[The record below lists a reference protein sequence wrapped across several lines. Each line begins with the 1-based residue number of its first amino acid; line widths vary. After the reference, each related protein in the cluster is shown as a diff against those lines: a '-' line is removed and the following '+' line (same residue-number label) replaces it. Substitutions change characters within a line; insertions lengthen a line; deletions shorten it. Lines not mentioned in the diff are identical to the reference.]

1 MNELQLSLIAAGVV
15 VLLGVVAYNAWQGSK
30 ARARI
35 PRRMPVDAAGIDAS
49 AAAPETDDDRPFIE
63 PTLSPPR
70 VPVQSGERREPT
82 LGALGQ
88 ATPAGTSVQDAFAI
102 NEDAWDAPPAARRR
116 AAQEAAMSAASAA
129 AHAGDAGD
137 AGDAA
142 LAVETEAA
150 SALTSTSAPAAG
162 TDAVAHGAEQGE
174 ANDAAGTVARVDA
187 ELAADD
193 TVDACAAASVSAAA
207 GAPSDAVA
215 AAPDGAGAAATAA
228 SAATAATAATIPTA
242 VRAAAPSGPAPI
254 IDERIDCIV
263 DLPLANVIAAERLMP
278 LTVRMRRAGSKP
290 VNIEGRAD
298 EHSPWEPIRTGGRY
312 HQLRMAVQLA
322 NRAGALNEVEFSEFS
337 NLVQTLS
344 DTVDALP
351 ELPDMMETVARAR
364 ELDGF
369 AAQCDAQLSVNVLS
383 DGAPWSANYV
393 QAVAT
398 QDGLL
403 LSRDGMRF
411 VKLDTRQNP
420 VFMLQFGDTNFL
432 RDDLTYKGGDL
443 ITMLLDVPVAD
454 EDLLPFRLM
463 CDYAR
468 SIGQRIGGRVVDDQ
482 RRPLSDAALQNVDKQ
497 LLKLYER
504 LEARGLPAGSPVT
517 RRLFSQ

>member
-35 PRRMPVDAAGIDAS
+35 PRRMPVDGAGIDAT
-49 AAAPETDDDRPFIE
+49 AGTPDADDDRPFIE

-70 VPVQSGERREPT
+70 VPAQSGERREPT
-82 LGALGQ
+82 LGP
-88 ATPAGTSVQDAFAI
+88 ATAGPSVQDAFAI
-102 NEDAWDAPPAARRR
+102 NEDAWDAPPAARKR
-116 AAQEAAMSAASAA
+116 AAQEAAAQAAASAE
-129 AHAGDAGD
+129 AGESDVVAEVAPAGQPAVSEQARDAQE
-137 AGDAA
+137 A
-142 LAVETEAA
+142 EAA
-150 SALTSTSAPAAG
+150 SM
-162 TDAVAHGAEQGE
+162 
-174 ANDAAGTVARVDA
+174 VARLDA

-193 TVDACAAASVSAAA
+193 TVDAAAAGAAAAAA
-207 GAPSDAVA
+207 GAPDAPVASDASDAQAAAVKREGADASAGAPVVPAAPVA
-215 AAPDGAGAAATAA
+215 AARP
-228 SAATAATAATIPTA
+228 
-242 VRAAAPSGPAPI
+242 AAPSGPPPI

-263 DLPLANVIAAERLMP
+263 ELPLANMVAAERLMP

-290 VNIEGRAD
+290 VNVEGRLD
-298 EHSPWEPIRTGGRY
+298 EDSPWEPIRTGGRY
-312 HQLRMAVQLA
+312 LQLRMAVQLA

-337 NLVQTLS
+337 NLVQTLA
-344 DTVDALP
+344 DAVDALP
-351 ELPDMMETVARAR
+351 ELPDMMETVARGR
-364 ELDGF
+364 ELDSF

>member
-1 MNELQLSLIAAGVV
+1 MNDLQLSLIAAGVV

-35 PRRMPVDAAGIDAS
+35 PRRMPVDGAGIDATAGMPD
-49 AAAPETDDDRPFIE
+49 AADDDDRPFIE

-70 VPVQSGERREPT
+70 VPANTGERREPT
-82 LGALGQ
+82 LG
-88 ATPAGTSVQDAFAI
+88 PAAVSNASVQDAFAI
-102 NEDAWDAPPAARRR
+102 NEDAWDAPPATRKR
-116 AAQEAAMSAASAA
+116 AVQDGAAPADEAGRPVAAT
-129 AHAGDAGD
+129 G
-137 AGDAA
+137 
-142 LAVETEAA
+142 E
-150 SALTSTSAPAAG
+150 STSAADAAHHDH
-162 TDAVAHGAEQGE
+162 DAQARDAEQ
-174 ANDAAGTVARVDA
+174 AAAASMVARFDA

-193 TVDACAAASVSAAA
+193 TVDAAAA
-207 GAPSDAVA
+207 GAA
-215 AAPDGAGAAATAA
+215 AAAASAPEPESAASAEGISPVPTDEAGAGAAQATSVATVAA
-228 SAATAATAATIPTA
+228 ARP
-242 VRAAAPSGPAPI
+242 AAPSGPPPI

-263 DLPLANVIAAERLMP
+263 ELSLASVAAAERLMP
-278 LTVRMRRAGSKP
+278 LTVRMRRAGSKA
-290 VNIEGRAD
+290 VNVEGRAD
-298 EHSPWEPIRTGGRY
+298 ESSPWELIRAGGRY
-312 HQLRMAVQLA
+312 HQLRIAVQLA

-337 NLVQTLS
+337 NLVQTLA
-344 DTVDALP
+344 DAVDALP

-364 ELDGF
+364 ELDSF

-411 VKLDTRQNP
+411 VKLDVRQNP

-482 RRPLSDAALQNVDKQ
+482 RRPLSDAALQNVDTQ

-504 LEARGLPAGSPVT
+504 LEARNLPAGSPVT

>member
-35 PRRMPVDAAGIDAS
+35 PRRMPVDGAGIDAT
-49 AAAPETDDDRPFIE
+49 AGTPDADDDRPFIE

-70 VPVQSGERREPT
+70 VPAQSGERREPT
-82 LGALGQ
+82 LNPT
-88 ATPAGTSVQDAFAI
+88 ATGTSVQDAFAI
-102 NEDAWDAPPAARRR
+102 NEDAWDAPPAARKR
-116 AAQEAAMSAASAA
+116 AAQDAAPEPVVHAHDDSEQARDAQEAAAASM
-129 AHAGDAGD
+129 
-137 AGDAA
+137 
-142 LAVETEAA
+142 
-150 SALTSTSAPAAG
+150 
-162 TDAVAHGAEQGE
+162 
-174 ANDAAGTVARVDA
+174 VARVDA
-187 ELAADD
+187 ELASDD
-193 TVDACAAASVSAAA
+193 TVDAATAGAAAAAA
-207 GAPSDAVA
+207 GAPDAEPVAAKTEGTVAAHTPPVAPATHAAPIAEAVAPAASPVA
-215 AAPDGAGAAATAA
+215 AAAPVVA
-228 SAATAATAATIPTA
+228 
-242 VRAAAPSGPAPI
+242 RAAVPSGPPPV
-254 IDERIDCIV
+254 IDERIDCV
-263 DLPLANVIAAERLMP
+263 VELPLANVVAAERLMP

-290 VNIEGRAD
+290 VNVEGRAD
-298 EHSPWEPIRTGGRY
+298 EQSPWEPIRTGGRY

-337 NLVQTLS
+337 NLVQTLA
-344 DTVDALP
+344 DAVDALP
-351 ELPDMMETVARAR
+351 ELPEMMETVARGR
-364 ELDGF
+364 ELDSF

>member
-35 PRRMPVDAAGIDAS
+35 PRRMPADGAGIDAT
-49 AAAPETDDDRPFIE
+49 AGAPDADDDRPFIE

-70 VPVQSGERREPT
+70 VPAQSGERREPT
-82 LGALGQ
+82 LGP
-88 ATPAGTSVQDAFAI
+88 ATVAGTSVQDAFAI
-102 NEDAWDAPPAARRR
+102 NEDAWDAPPAARKR
-116 AAQEAAMSAASAA
+116 AAQEAAEKAAASEAGGVVAAHEASVPSGNTPTAAPHVGGASAGEAARDAEQAA
-129 AHAGDAGD
+129 AAG
-137 AGDAA
+137 
-142 LAVETEAA
+142 
-150 SALTSTSAPAAG
+150 
-162 TDAVAHGAEQGE
+162 AVA
-174 ANDAAGTVARVDA
+174 RMDA

-193 TVDACAAASVSAAA
+193 TVDAAPAGAAASVA
-207 GAPSDAVA
+207 GAPDAEPVAKTDGADA
-215 AAPDGAGAAATAA
+215 AADTVATSDTAEVPASTASTVAPAAPAAATRQ
-228 SAATAATAATIPTA
+228 AT
-242 VRAAAPSGPAPI
+242 PSGPPAV

-263 DLPLANVIAAERLMP
+263 ALPLANVIAAERLMP
-278 LTVRMRRAGSKP
+278 LTMRMRRAGSKP

-298 EHSPWEPIRTGGRY
+298 EHSPWELIRTGGRY

-337 NLVQTLS
+337 NLVQTLA
-344 DTVDALP
+344 DAVDALP

-364 ELDGF
+364 ELDSF

>member
-35 PRRMPVDAAGIDAS
+35 PRRMPVDGAGIDAT
-49 AAAPETDDDRPFIE
+49 AGTPDADDDRPFIE

-70 VPVQSGERREPT
+70 VPANSGERREPT
-82 LGALGQ
+82 LGSA
-88 ATPAGTSVQDAFAI
+88 AAAGTSVQDAFAI
-102 NEDAWDAPPAARRR
+102 NEDAWDAPPAARKR
-116 AAQEAAMSAASAA
+116 AAQEAAALAAE
-129 AHAGDAGD
+129 AGDAVAATAETAP
-137 AGDAA
+137 AGD
-142 LAVETEAA
+142 
-150 SALTSTSAPAAG
+150 PAQHTPRDEQAR
-162 TDAVAHGAEQGE
+162 DAEQ
-174 ANDAAGTVARVDA
+174 AAAVSTVARLDA
-187 ELAADD
+187 ELASDD
-193 TVDACAAASVSAAA
+193 TVDAAAAGAVAAAA
-207 GAPSDAVA
+207 GAPDAPDTSNVPDTADTDTEAAASTSGATALAARTVAPVAQTAPVA
-215 AAPDGAGAAATAA
+215 AARP
-228 SAATAATAATIPTA
+228 
-242 VRAAAPSGPAPI
+242 AAPSGPPPV

-263 DLPLANVIAAERLMP
+263 ELPLANVVAAERLMP
-278 LTVRMRRAGSKP
+278 LTVRMRRAGSKA
-290 VNIEGRAD
+290 VNVEGRAD
-298 EHSPWEPIRTGGRY
+298 EHSPWELIRTGGRY

-337 NLVQTLS
+337 NLVQTLA
-344 DTVDALP
+344 DAVDALP
-351 ELPDMMETVARAR
+351 ELPDMMETVARGR
-364 ELDGF
+364 ELDSF

>member
-35 PRRMPVDAAGIDAS
+35 PRRMPVDGAGIDAT
-49 AAAPETDDDRPFIE
+49 AGTPDADDDRPFIE

-70 VPVQSGERREPT
+70 VPAQSGERREPT
-82 LGALGQ
+82 LG
-88 ATPAGTSVQDAFAI
+88 PASSGTSGTSVQDAFAI
-102 NEDAWDAPPAARRR
+102 NEDAWDAPPAARKR
-116 AAQEAAMSAASAA
+116 AAQEAAARAAAEGADADAAEVATAPRDETGEEHAHQARDLQDTATASA
-129 AHAGDAGD
+129 
-137 AGDAA
+137 
-142 LAVETEAA
+142 
-150 SALTSTSAPAAG
+150 
-162 TDAVAHGAEQGE
+162 
-174 ANDAAGTVARVDA
+174 VARVDA

-193 TVDACAAASVSAAA
+193 TVDAATAGAAAAAA
-207 GAPSDAVA
+207 GAPDLESATPKADGVPAAGAQASTSVASAAAVESVATPPVA
-215 AAPDGAGAAATAA
+215 AARP
-228 SAATAATAATIPTA
+228 A
-242 VRAAAPSGPAPI
+242 VPSGPPPV

-263 DLPLANVIAAERLMP
+263 EMPLANMVAAERLMP

-290 VNIEGRAD
+290 VNVEGRLD
-298 EHSPWEPIRTGGRY
+298 EHSSWEPIRTGGRY
-312 HQLRMAVQLA
+312 QQLRMAVQLA

-337 NLVQTLS
+337 NLVQTLA
-344 DTVDALP
+344 DAVDALP
-351 ELPDMMETVARAR
+351 ELPDMMETVARGR
-364 ELDGF
+364 ELDAF

-411 VKLDTRQNP
+411 VKLDARQNP

>member
-35 PRRMPVDAAGIDAS
+35 PRRMPVDGAGIDVTAGTPD
-49 AAAPETDDDRPFIE
+49 ADDDRPFIE

-70 VPVQSGERREPT
+70 VPAQSGERREPT
-82 LGALGQ
+82 LGP
-88 ATPAGTSVQDAFAI
+88 ATAGTSVQDAFAI
-102 NEDAWDAPPAARRR
+102 NEDAWDAPPAARKR
-116 AAQEAAMSAASAA
+116 AAQEAAARAAEGGESDVVADPAPVQSHDTDEAQRRDAQDAAAASA
-129 AHAGDAGD
+129 
-137 AGDAA
+137 
-142 LAVETEAA
+142 
-150 SALTSTSAPAAG
+150 
-162 TDAVAHGAEQGE
+162 
-174 ANDAAGTVARVDA
+174 VARVDA

-193 TVDACAAASVSAAA
+193 TVDAATAGAAANA
-207 GAPSDAVA
+207 A
-215 AAPDGAGAAATAA
+215 AAPDAEAQALQADAAPTSTDVAVPAPAAPEAPVAAAR
-228 SAATAATAATIPTA
+228 PA
-242 VRAAAPSGPAPI
+242 VPSGPPPI

-263 DLPLANVIAAERLMP
+263 ELPLANMVAAERLMP

-290 VNIEGRAD
+290 VNVEGRVD
-298 EHSPWEPIRTGGRY
+298 EASAWEPIRTGGRY

-337 NLVQTLS
+337 NLVQTLA
-344 DTVDALP
+344 DAVDALP
-351 ELPDMMETVARAR
+351 ELPDMMETVARGR
-364 ELDGF
+364 ELDSF

-411 VKLDTRQNP
+411 VKLDSRQNP

>member
-35 PRRMPVDAAGIDAS
+35 PRRMPVDGAGIDAT
-49 AAAPETDDDRPFIE
+49 AGTPDADDDRPFIE

-70 VPVQSGERREPT
+70 VPAQSGERREPT
-82 LGALGQ
+82 LGPA
-88 ATPAGTSVQDAFAI
+88 AAGTSVQDAFAI
-102 NEDAWDAPPAARRR
+102 NEDAWDAPPAARKR
-116 AAQEAAMSAASAA
+116 AAQEAAARAAEGSESDVVADTAPVQSHDAEAAQRRDAQDAAAASA
-129 AHAGDAGD
+129 
-137 AGDAA
+137 
-142 LAVETEAA
+142 
-150 SALTSTSAPAAG
+150 
-162 TDAVAHGAEQGE
+162 
-174 ANDAAGTVARVDA
+174 VARVDA

-193 TVDACAAASVSAAA
+193 TVDAATAGAAASA
-207 GAPSDAVA
+207 A
-215 AAPDGAGAAATAA
+215 AAPDAEAQAAHVDTAPTSTDVAVPAPAAPEAPVAAAR
-228 SAATAATAATIPTA
+228 PA
-242 VRAAAPSGPAPI
+242 VPSGPPPI

-263 DLPLANVIAAERLMP
+263 ELPLANMVAAERLMP

-290 VNIEGRAD
+290 VNVEGRVD
-298 EHSPWEPIRTGGRY
+298 EASAWEPIRTGGRY

-337 NLVQTLS
+337 NLVQTLA
-344 DTVDALP
+344 DAVDALP
-351 ELPDMMETVARAR
+351 ELPDMMETVARGR
-364 ELDGF
+364 ELDSF

-411 VKLDTRQNP
+411 VKLDSRQNP

>member
-35 PRRMPVDAAGIDAS
+35 PRRMPVDGAGIDAT
-49 AAAPETDDDRPFIE
+49 AGAPDADDDRPFIE

-70 VPVQSGERREPT
+70 VPAQSGERREPT
-82 LGALGQ
+82 LGP
-88 ATPAGTSVQDAFAI
+88 ATATTSVQDAFAI
-102 NEDAWDAPPAARRR
+102 NEDAWDAPPAARKR
-116 AAQEAAMSAASAA
+116 AAQEAAARAAAEAGGAGESGESVATAQVADAESAARQE
-129 AHAGDAGD
+129 D
-137 AGDAA
+137 
-142 LAVETEAA
+142 
-150 SALTSTSAPAAG
+150 
-162 TDAVAHGAEQGE
+162 DAVARDAQE
-174 ANDAAGTVARVDA
+174 ADAVSAVARVDA

-193 TVDACAAASVSAAA
+193 TVDAATAGAVAAAA
-207 GAPSDAVA
+207 GAPDVA
-215 AAPDGAGAAATAA
+215 SAIEGAPVVPAATAA
-228 SAATAATAATIPTA
+228 PSTQVAAPRPA
-242 VRAAAPSGPAPI
+242 VPSGPPPI

-263 DLPLANVIAAERLMP
+263 ELPLANMVAAERLMP

-290 VNIEGRAD
+290 VNVEGRLD
-298 EHSPWEPIRTGGRY
+298 EASSWEPIRTGGRY

-337 NLVQTLS
+337 NLVQTLA
-344 DTVDALP
+344 DAVDALP
-351 ELPDMMETVARAR
+351 ELPDMMETVARGR
-364 ELDGF
+364 ELDAF

-411 VKLDTRQNP
+411 VKLDARQNP

>member
-35 PRRMPVDAAGIDAS
+35 PRRMPVDGAGIDAT
-49 AAAPETDDDRPFIE
+49 AGVPDDDDDRPFIE

-70 VPVQSGERREPT
+70 VPAQSGERREPT
-82 LGALGQ
+82 LGP
-88 ATPAGTSVQDAFAI
+88 ATVGTSVQDAFAI
-102 NEDAWDAPPAARRR
+102 NEDAWDAPPAARKR
-116 AAQEAAMSAASAA
+116 AAQEAAARAATEAA
-129 AHAGDAGD
+129 ESGDAG
-137 AGDAA
+137 AGESVVADVTDAA
-142 LAVETEAA
+142 PASPRAEGEQGRDAQEAA
-150 SALTSTSAPAAG
+150 AISAL
-162 TDAVAHGAEQGE
+162 
-174 ANDAAGTVARVDA
+174 ARVDA

-193 TVDACAAASVSAAA
+193 TVDAATAGAAAAAA
-207 GAPSDAVA
+207 GAPDAAHGGDAAVPAVPATVAPSATPSTQVA
-215 AAPDGAGAAATAA
+215 AARP
-228 SAATAATAATIPTA
+228 A
-242 VRAAAPSGPAPI
+242 VPSGPPPI

-263 DLPLANVIAAERLMP
+263 ELPLANMVAAERLMP

-290 VNIEGRAD
+290 VNVEGRLD
-298 EHSPWEPIRTGGRY
+298 EQSPWEPIRTGGRY

-337 NLVQTLS
+337 NLVQTLA
-344 DTVDALP
+344 DAVDALP
-351 ELPDMMETVARAR
+351 ELPDMMETVARGR
-364 ELDGF
+364 ELDAF

-411 VKLDTRQNP
+411 VKLDARQNP

>member
-35 PRRMPVDAAGIDAS
+35 PRRMPVDGAGIDAT
-49 AAAPETDDDRPFIE
+49 AGTPDADDDRPFIE

-70 VPVQSGERREPT
+70 VPAHSGERREPT
-82 LGALGQ
+82 LG
-88 ATPAGTSVQDAFAI
+88 PAAAAGASVQDAFAI
-102 NEDAWDAPPAARRR
+102 NEDAWDAPPAARKR
-116 AAQEAAMSAASAA
+116 AAQEAAALAAQ
-129 AHAGDAGD
+129 AGDA
-137 AGDAA
+137 DAA
-142 LAVETEAA
+142 TAETVPVAAPGEHDPRDPRDEQARDAQQAAAA
-150 SALTSTSAPAAG
+150 SM
-162 TDAVAHGAEQGE
+162 
-174 ANDAAGTVARVDA
+174 VARVDA
-187 ELAADD
+187 ELASDD
-193 TVDACAAASVSAAA
+193 TVDAAAAGAVAAAA
-207 GAPSDAVA
+207 GAPDAAEIPQAQHTSGTPNTESVVHTEGAAAEPVAPAVPTAPVA
-215 AAPDGAGAAATAA
+215 AARP
-228 SAATAATAATIPTA
+228 A
-242 VRAAAPSGPAPI
+242 VSSGPPPV

-263 DLPLANVIAAERLMP
+263 ELPLANVMAAERLIP

-290 VNIEGRAD
+290 VNVEGRAD
-298 EHSPWEPIRTGGRY
+298 EHSPWELIRTGGRY

-337 NLVQTLS
+337 NLVQALA
-344 DTVDALP
+344 DAVDALP
-351 ELPDMMETVARAR
+351 ELPDMMETVARGR
-364 ELDGF
+364 ELDSF

-411 VKLDTRQNP
+411 VKLDSRQNP

>member
-35 PRRMPVDAAGIDAS
+35 PRRMPVDGAGIDAT
-49 AAAPETDDDRPFIE
+49 AGTPDADDDRPFIE

-70 VPVQSGERREPT
+70 VPAQSGERREPT
-82 LGALGQ
+82 LGPA
-88 ATPAGTSVQDAFAI
+88 AAGTSVQDAFAI
-102 NEDAWDAPPAARRR
+102 NEDAWDAPPAARKR
-116 AAQEAAMSAASAA
+116 AAQEAAARAAEGGESDVVADTSPAQPNDAEEAQRRDAQDAAAAS
-129 AHAGDAGD
+129 
-137 AGDAA
+137 
-142 LAVETEAA
+142 V
-150 SALTSTSAPAAG
+150 
-162 TDAVAHGAEQGE
+162 
-174 ANDAAGTVARVDA
+174 VARVDA

-193 TVDACAAASVSAAA
+193 TVDAATAGAAASA
-207 GAPSDAVA
+207 A
-215 AAPDGAGAAATAA
+215 AAPDAEAQA
-228 SAATAATAATIPTA
+228 SQVDTTPTSTDVA
-242 VRAAAPSGPAPI
+242 VPAPVAPARPAVPSGPPPI

-263 DLPLANVIAAERLMP
+263 ELPLANMVAAERLMP

-290 VNIEGRAD
+290 VNVEGRVD
-298 EHSPWEPIRTGGRY
+298 EASAWEPIRTGGRY

-337 NLVQTLS
+337 NLVQTLA
-344 DTVDALP
+344 DAVDALP
-351 ELPDMMETVARAR
+351 ELPDMMETVARGR
-364 ELDGF
+364 ELDSF

-411 VKLDTRQNP
+411 VKLDSRQNP

>member
-35 PRRMPVDAAGIDAS
+35 PRRMPVDGAGIDAT
-49 AAAPETDDDRPFIE
+49 AGTPDADDDRPFIE

-70 VPVQSGERREPT
+70 VPAQSGERREPT
-82 LGALGQ
+82 LGPA
-88 ATPAGTSVQDAFAI
+88 AAGTSVQDAFAI
-102 NEDAWDAPPAARRR
+102 NEDAWDAPPAARKR
-116 AAQEAAMSAASAA
+116 AAQEAAARAAEGGESDVVADTAPVPPHDADEAQRRDVQDAAAASA
-129 AHAGDAGD
+129 
-137 AGDAA
+137 
-142 LAVETEAA
+142 
-150 SALTSTSAPAAG
+150 
-162 TDAVAHGAEQGE
+162 
-174 ANDAAGTVARVDA
+174 VARVDA

-193 TVDACAAASVSAAA
+193 TVDAATAGAAANA
-207 GAPSDAVA
+207 A
-215 AAPDGAGAAATAA
+215 AAPDAEAVAPRADVAETSTDVAVPAPAAPAAPVAAAR
-228 SAATAATAATIPTA
+228 PA
-242 VRAAAPSGPAPI
+242 VPSGPPPI
-254 IDERIDCIV
+254 IDERIDCV
-263 DLPLANVIAAERLMP
+263 VELPLANMVAAERLMP

-290 VNIEGRAD
+290 VNVEGRVDDA
-298 EHSPWEPIRTGGRY
+298 SAWEPIRTGGRY

-337 NLVQTLS
+337 NLVQTLA
-344 DTVDALP
+344 DAVDALP
-351 ELPDMMETVARAR
+351 ELPDMMETVARGR
-364 ELDGF
+364 ELDSF

-411 VKLDTRQNP
+411 VKLDSRQNP

>member
-1 MNELQLSLIAAGVV
+1 MNELQLSLIGAGVV

-35 PRRMPVDAAGIDAS
+35 PRRMPVDGAGIDAT
-49 AAAPETDDDRPFIE
+49 AGVPDADDDRPFIE

-70 VPVQSGERREPT
+70 VPAQSGERREPT
-82 LGALGQ
+82 LGPAV
-88 ATPAGTSVQDAFAI
+88 ATSTSVQDAFAI
-102 NEDAWDAPPAARRR
+102 NEDAWDAPPASRKR
-116 AAQEAAMSAASAA
+116 AAQDDA
-129 AHAGDAGD
+129 AHAANGTHATHADEPVVAMG
-137 AGDAA
+137 
-142 LAVETEAA
+142 EATTVA
-150 SALTSTSAPAAG
+150 DG
-162 TDAVAHGAEQGE
+162 TDLDTQARVRDAQQAAAVSAVA
-174 ANDAAGTVARVDA
+174 RLDA

-193 TVDACAAASVSAAA
+193 TVDAAAA
-207 GAPSDAVA
+207 GAVA
-215 AAPDGAGAAATAA
+215 AAAGATDAPDADNAEPIANANEGAAPQAEA
-228 SAATAATAATIPTA
+228 
-242 VRAAAPSGPAPI
+242 AAAPAVTVAQPAVPSGPPPV
-254 IDERIDCIV
+254 IDARIDCV
-263 DLPLANVIAAERLMP
+263 VELPLANVIAAERLMP

-298 EHSPWEPIRTGGRY
+298 EHSPWELIRSGGRY
-312 HQLRMAVQLA
+312 HQLRVAVQLA
-322 NRAGALNEVEFSEFS
+322 NRAGALNEVEYSEFS
-337 NLVQTLS
+337 NLVQTLA
-344 DTVDALP
+344 DAVDALP
-351 ELPDMMETVARAR
+351 ELPEMMETVARGR
-364 ELDGF
+364 ELDSF

-411 VKLDTRQNP
+411 VKLDARQNP

-504 LEARGLPAGSPVT
+504 LEARRLPAGSPVT

>member
-35 PRRMPVDAAGIDAS
+35 PRRMPVDGAGIDAT
-49 AAAPETDDDRPFIE
+49 AGTPDADDDRPFIE

-70 VPVQSGERREPT
+70 VPAQSGERREPT
-82 LGALGQ
+82 LGP
-88 ATPAGTSVQDAFAI
+88 ATAGTSVQDAFAI
-102 NEDAWDAPPAARRR
+102 NEDAWDAPPAARKR
-116 AAQEAAMSAASAA
+116 AAQEAAARAAEGGESDVVADPAPVQSHDTDEAQRRDAQDAAAASA
-129 AHAGDAGD
+129 
-137 AGDAA
+137 
-142 LAVETEAA
+142 
-150 SALTSTSAPAAG
+150 
-162 TDAVAHGAEQGE
+162 
-174 ANDAAGTVARVDA
+174 VARVDA

-193 TVDACAAASVSAAA
+193 TVDAATAGAAANA
-207 GAPSDAVA
+207 A
-215 AAPDGAGAAATAA
+215 AAPDAEAQALQADAAPTSTDVAVPAPAAPEAPVAAAR
-228 SAATAATAATIPTA
+228 PA
-242 VRAAAPSGPAPI
+242 VPSGPPPI

-263 DLPLANVIAAERLMP
+263 ELPLANMVAAERLMP

-290 VNIEGRAD
+290 VNVEGRVD
-298 EHSPWEPIRTGGRY
+298 EASAWEPIRTGGRY

-337 NLVQTLS
+337 NLVQTLA
-344 DTVDALP
+344 DAVDALP
-351 ELPDMMETVARAR
+351 ELPDMMETVARGR
-364 ELDGF
+364 ELDSF

-411 VKLDTRQNP
+411 VKLDSRQNP

>member
-1 MNELQLSLIAAGVV
+1 MNELQLSLIAAGVA

-30 ARARI
+30 ARQRI
-35 PRRMPVDAAGIDAS
+35 PRRMPVDGAGIDAT
-49 AAAPETDDDRPFIE
+49 AGIPDPDDERPFIE

-70 VPVQSGERREPT
+70 VPQSGERREPT
-82 LGALGQ
+82 LGP
-88 ATPAGTSVQDAFAI
+88 ATAASTSVQDAFAI
-102 NEDAWDAPPAARRR
+102 NEDAWDAPPAARKR
-116 AAQEAAMSAASAA
+116 AAQEAAAQQASTPVEPSFGGAA
-129 AHAGDAGD
+129 
-137 AGDAA
+137 
-142 LAVETEAA
+142 
-150 SALTSTSAPAAG
+150 APAA
-162 TDAVAHGAEQGE
+162 AEGSTQASAE
-174 ANDAAGTVARVDA
+174 TVETAAADAAQAEDAQQAATASMVARVDA

-193 TVDACAAASVSAAA
+193 TVDASSAASVAAAA
-207 GAPSDAVA
+207 GAPDAVA
-215 AAPDGAGAAATAA
+215 STAHATHAAPASPAADVPA
-228 SAATAATAATIPTA
+228 SAAAPAEVAVATRPA
-242 VRAAAPSGPAPI
+242 VPSGPPPV

-263 DLPLANVIAAERLMP
+263 ELPLANVVAAERLMP
-278 LTVRMRRAGSKP
+278 LTVRMRRAGGKP

-298 EHSPWEPIRTGGRY
+298 EDSPWEPIRTGGRY

-337 NLVQTLS
+337 NLVQTLA
-344 DTVDALP
+344 DAVDALP
-351 ELPDMMETVARAR
+351 ELPDMMETVARGR
-364 ELDGF
+364 ELDSF

-482 RRPLSDAALQNVDKQ
+482 RRPLSDAARQNVDKQ

>member
-30 ARARI
+30 ARQRI
-35 PRRMPVDAAGIDAS
+35 PRRMPVDGAGIDAT
-49 AAAPETDDDRPFIE
+49 AGIPDPDDERPFIE

-70 VPVQSGERREPT
+70 MPQSGERREPT
-82 LGALGQ
+82 LGP
-88 ATPAGTSVQDAFAI
+88 ATAASTSVQDAFAI
-102 NEDAWDAPPAARRR
+102 NEDAWDAPPAARKR
-116 AAQEAAMSAASAA
+116 AAQEAAAQQAGAPVEPSFGGAAASAGVEGSTEVTAEIA
-129 AHAGDAGD
+129 AA
-137 AGDAA
+137 
-142 LAVETEAA
+142 EAA
-150 SALTSTSAPAAG
+150 QAEDAQQAA
-162 TDAVAHGAEQGE
+162 TASM
-174 ANDAAGTVARVDA
+174 VARVDA

-193 TVDACAAASVSAAA
+193 TVDASSAASVAAAA
-207 GAPSDAVA
+207 GAPDAVAPTTHATHAAEAPPVA
-215 AAPDGAGAAATAA
+215 AAPAEVAVATR
-228 SAATAATAATIPTA
+228 PA
-242 VRAAAPSGPAPI
+242 VPSGPPPV

-263 DLPLANVIAAERLMP
+263 ELPLANVVAAERLMP
-278 LTVRMRRAGSKP
+278 LTVRMRRAGGKP

-298 EHSPWEPIRTGGRY
+298 EDSPWEPIRSGGRY

-337 NLVQTLS
+337 NLVQTLA
-344 DTVDALP
+344 DAVDALP
-351 ELPDMMETVARAR
+351 ELPDMMETVARGR
-364 ELDGF
+364 ELDSF

>member
-35 PRRMPVDAAGIDAS
+35 PRRMPVDGAGIDAT
-49 AAAPETDDDRPFIE
+49 AGTPDADDDRPFIE

-82 LGALGQ
+82 LGPA
-88 ATPAGTSVQDAFAI
+88 AAGTSVQDAFAI
-102 NEDAWDAPPAARRR
+102 NEDAWDAPPAARKR
-116 AAQEAAMSAASAA
+116 AAQEAAARAAEGSESDVVADTAPVQPHDAEAAQRRDAQDAAAASA
-129 AHAGDAGD
+129 
-137 AGDAA
+137 
-142 LAVETEAA
+142 
-150 SALTSTSAPAAG
+150 
-162 TDAVAHGAEQGE
+162 
-174 ANDAAGTVARVDA
+174 VARVDA

-193 TVDACAAASVSAAA
+193 TVDAATAGAAASA
-207 GAPSDAVA
+207 A
-215 AAPDGAGAAATAA
+215 AAPDAEAQAAHVDTTPTSTDVAVPAPAAPEAPVAAAR
-228 SAATAATAATIPTA
+228 PA
-242 VRAAAPSGPAPI
+242 VPSGPPPI

-263 DLPLANVIAAERLMP
+263 ELPLANMVAAERLMP

-290 VNIEGRAD
+290 VNVEGRVD
-298 EHSPWEPIRTGGRY
+298 EASAWEPIRTGGRY

-337 NLVQTLS
+337 NLVQTLA
-344 DTVDALP
+344 DAVDALP
-351 ELPDMMETVARAR
+351 ELPDMMETVARGR
-364 ELDGF
+364 ELDSF

-411 VKLDTRQNP
+411 VKLDSRQNP

>member
-35 PRRMPVDAAGIDAS
+35 PRRMPVDGAGIDAT
-49 AAAPETDDDRPFIE
+49 AGTPDADDDRPFIE

-70 VPVQSGERREPT
+70 VPAQSGERREPT
-82 LGALGQ
+82 LGPA
-88 ATPAGTSVQDAFAI
+88 AAGTSVQDAFAI
-102 NEDAWDAPPAARRR
+102 NEDAWDAPPAARKR
-116 AAQEAAMSAASAA
+116 AAQEAAARAAEGSESDVVADTAPVQPHDAEAAQRRDAQDAAAASA
-129 AHAGDAGD
+129 
-137 AGDAA
+137 
-142 LAVETEAA
+142 VA
-150 SALTSTSAPAAG
+150 S
-162 TDAVAHGAEQGE
+162 
-174 ANDAAGTVARVDA
+174 VDA

-193 TVDACAAASVSAAA
+193 TVDAATAGAAASA
-207 GAPSDAVA
+207 A
-215 AAPDGAGAAATAA
+215 AAPDAEAQAAHVDTAPTSTDVAVPAPAAPEAPVAAAR
-228 SAATAATAATIPTA
+228 PA
-242 VRAAAPSGPAPI
+242 VPSGPPPI

-263 DLPLANVIAAERLMP
+263 ELPLANMVAAERLMP

-290 VNIEGRAD
+290 VNVEGRVD
-298 EHSPWEPIRTGGRY
+298 EASAWEPIRTGGRY

-337 NLVQTLS
+337 NLVQTLA
-344 DTVDALP
+344 DAVDALP
-351 ELPDMMETVARAR
+351 ELPDMMETVARGR
-364 ELDGF
+364 ELDSF

-411 VKLDTRQNP
+411 VKLDSRQNP

>member
-35 PRRMPVDAAGIDAS
+35 PRRMPVDGAGIDAT
-49 AAAPETDDDRPFIE
+49 AGAPDADDDRPFIE

-70 VPVQSGERREPT
+70 VPAQSGERREPT
-82 LGALGQ
+82 LGP
-88 ATPAGTSVQDAFAI
+88 ATATTSVQDAFAI
-102 NEDAWDAPPAARRR
+102 NEDAWDAPPAARKR
-116 AAQEAAMSAASAA
+116 AAQEAAARAA
-129 AHAGDAGD
+129 AEAGGAGESVATAEVADAESD
-137 AGDAA
+137 ARQED
-142 LAVETEAA
+142 
-150 SALTSTSAPAAG
+150 
-162 TDAVAHGAEQGE
+162 DAVARDAQE
-174 ANDAAGTVARVDA
+174 ADAVSAVARVDA

-193 TVDACAAASVSAAA
+193 TVDAATAGAAAAAA
-207 GAPSDAVA
+207 GASDGVPAAVTIAPLAAADAV
-215 AAPDGAGAAATAA
+215 PSTQGAAAVRP
-228 SAATAATAATIPTA
+228 AT
-242 VRAAAPSGPAPI
+242 PSGPPPI

-263 DLPLANVIAAERLMP
+263 ELPLANMVAAERLMP

-290 VNIEGRAD
+290 VNVEGRLD
-298 EHSPWEPIRTGGRY
+298 EASSWEPIRTGGRY

-337 NLVQTLS
+337 NLVQTLA
-344 DTVDALP
+344 DAVDALP
-351 ELPDMMETVARAR
+351 ELPDMMETVARGR
-364 ELDGF
+364 ELDAF

-411 VKLDTRQNP
+411 VKLDARQNP

>member
-35 PRRMPVDAAGIDAS
+35 PRRMPVDGAGIDAT
-49 AAAPETDDDRPFIE
+49 AGTADADDDRPFIE

-70 VPVQSGERREPT
+70 VPAQSGERREPT
-82 LGALGQ
+82 LGPA
-88 ATPAGTSVQDAFAI
+88 AAGTSVQDAFAI
-102 NEDAWDAPPAARRR
+102 NEDAWDAPPAARKR
-116 AAQEAAMSAASAA
+116 AAQEAAARAAEGSESDVVADTAPVQPHDAEAAQRRDAQDAAAASA
-129 AHAGDAGD
+129 
-137 AGDAA
+137 
-142 LAVETEAA
+142 
-150 SALTSTSAPAAG
+150 
-162 TDAVAHGAEQGE
+162 
-174 ANDAAGTVARVDA
+174 VARVDA

-193 TVDACAAASVSAAA
+193 TVDAATAGAAASA
-207 GAPSDAVA
+207 A
-215 AAPDGAGAAATAA
+215 AAPDAEAQAAHVDTAPTSTDVAVPAPAAPEAPVAAAR
-228 SAATAATAATIPTA
+228 PA
-242 VRAAAPSGPAPI
+242 VPSGPPPI

-263 DLPLANVIAAERLMP
+263 ELPLANMVAAERLMP

-290 VNIEGRAD
+290 VNVEGRVD
-298 EHSPWEPIRTGGRY
+298 EASAWEPIRTGGRY

-337 NLVQTLS
+337 NLVQTLA
-344 DTVDALP
+344 DAVDALP
-351 ELPDMMETVARAR
+351 ELPDMMETVARGR
-364 ELDGF
+364 ELDSF

-411 VKLDTRQNP
+411 VKLDSRQNP

>member
-35 PRRMPVDAAGIDAS
+35 PRRMPVDGAGIDAS
-49 AAAPETDDDRPFIE
+49 AGTPDADDDRPFIE

-70 VPVQSGERREPT
+70 VPAQAGERREPT
-82 LGALGQ
+82 LGA
-88 ATPAGTSVQDAFAI
+88 ASAGTSATSVQDAFAI
-102 NEDAWDAPPAARRR
+102 NEDAWDAPPAARKR
-116 AAQEAAMSAASAA
+116 AAEEAAARAAAESADADAVEVATVSREQASDNQVSHARDLQDAATASA
-129 AHAGDAGD
+129 
-137 AGDAA
+137 
-142 LAVETEAA
+142 
-150 SALTSTSAPAAG
+150 
-162 TDAVAHGAEQGE
+162 
-174 ANDAAGTVARVDA
+174 VARVDA

-193 TVDACAAASVSAAA
+193 TVDAATAGAAAAAA
-207 GAPSDAVA
+207 GAADPEGAASKVDGTSAPTATSSTSVVA
-215 AAPDGAGAAATAA
+215 AAPVESVAATSAAAAR
-228 SAATAATAATIPTA
+228 PA
-242 VRAAAPSGPAPI
+242 VPSGPPPV

-263 DLPLANVIAAERLMP
+263 EMPLTNMVAAERLMP

-290 VNIEGRAD
+290 VNVEGRLD
-298 EHSPWEPIRTGGRY
+298 EHAPWEPIRTGGRY
-312 HQLRMAVQLA
+312 QQLRMAVQLA

-337 NLVQTLS
+337 NLVQALA
-344 DTVDALP
+344 DAVDALP
-351 ELPDMMETVARAR
+351 ELPDMMETVARGR

-411 VKLDTRQNP
+411 VKLDARQNP

>member
-35 PRRMPVDAAGIDAS
+35 PRRMPVDGAGIDAT
-49 AAAPETDDDRPFIE
+49 AGTPDADDDRPFIE

-70 VPVQSGERREPT
+70 VPAQSGERREPT
-82 LGALGQ
+82 LGPA
-88 ATPAGTSVQDAFAI
+88 AAGTSVQDAFAI
-102 NEDAWDAPPAARRR
+102 NEDAWDAPPAARKR
-116 AAQEAAMSAASAA
+116 AAQEAAARAAEGSESDVVADTAPVQPHDAEAAQRRDAQDAAAASA
-129 AHAGDAGD
+129 
-137 AGDAA
+137 
-142 LAVETEAA
+142 
-150 SALTSTSAPAAG
+150 
-162 TDAVAHGAEQGE
+162 
-174 ANDAAGTVARVDA
+174 VARVDA

-193 TVDACAAASVSAAA
+193 TVDAATAGAAASA
-207 GAPSDAVA
+207 A
-215 AAPDGAGAAATAA
+215 AAPDAEAQAAHVDTAPTSTDVAVPAPAAPEAPVAAAR
-228 SAATAATAATIPTA
+228 PA
-242 VRAAAPSGPAPI
+242 VPSGPPPI

-263 DLPLANVIAAERLMP
+263 ELPLANMVAAERLMP

-290 VNIEGRAD
+290 VNVEGRVD
-298 EHSPWEPIRTGGRY
+298 EASAWEPIRTGGRY

-337 NLVQTLS
+337 NLVQTLA
-344 DTVDALP
+344 DAVDALP
-351 ELPDMMETVARAR
+351 ELPDMMETVARGR
-364 ELDGF
+364 ELDSF

-411 VKLDTRQNP
+411 VKLDSRQNP

>member
-15 VLLGVVAYNAWQGSK
+15 VLLGVVGYNAWQGSK

-35 PRRMPVDAAGIDAS
+35 PRRMPVDGAGIDAT
-49 AAAPETDDDRPFIE
+49 AGTPDADDDRPFIE

-82 LGALGQ
+82 LGGSAAPG
-88 ATPAGTSVQDAFAI
+88 ASVQDAFAI
-102 NEDAWDAPPAARRR
+102 NEDAWDAPPASRKR
-116 AAQEAAMSAASAA
+116 AAQEAAALAAQGGDALAASTGTASTADAAQHAHSDPQSDEQARDAEQAA
-129 AHAGDAGD
+129 A
-137 AGDAA
+137 
-142 LAVETEAA
+142 A
-150 SALTSTSAPAAG
+150 S
-162 TDAVAHGAEQGE
+162 
-174 ANDAAGTVARVDA
+174 TVARLDA

-193 TVDACAAASVSAAA
+193 TVDASAA
-207 GAPSDAVA
+207 GAAAAAA
-215 AAPDGAGAAATAA
+215 AAPDAETLAHAQGAAAPVAEA
-228 SAATAATAATIPTA
+228 EAVATEAPTTP
-242 VRAAAPSGPAPI
+242 VVTTRAAVPSGPPPV

-263 DLPLANVIAAERLMP
+263 ELPLANMVAAERLMP
-278 LTVRMRRAGSKP
+278 LTVRMRRAGGKP
-290 VNIEGRAD
+290 VNVEGRAD
-298 EHSPWEPIRTGGRY
+298 EHSPWELIRTGGRY

-337 NLVQTLS
+337 NLVQTLA
-344 DTVDALP
+344 DAVDALP
-351 ELPDMMETVARAR
+351 ELPDMMETVARGR
-364 ELDGF
+364 ELDSF

-411 VKLDTRQNP
+411 VKLDARQNP

>member
-30 ARARI
+30 ARQRI
-35 PRRMPVDAAGIDAS
+35 PRRMPVDGAGIDAT
-49 AAAPETDDDRPFIE
+49 AGIPDPDDERPFIE

-70 VPVQSGERREPT
+70 VPQSGERREPT
-82 LGALGQ
+82 LGP
-88 ATPAGTSVQDAFAI
+88 ATAASTSVQDAFAI
-102 NEDAWDAPPAARRR
+102 NEDAWDAPPAARKR
-116 AAQEAAMSAASAA
+116 AAQEAAAQQGNAPVEPSFGGAAASAETAQSAEMVA
-129 AHAGDAGD
+129 A
-137 AGDAA
+137 
-142 LAVETEAA
+142 EAA
-150 SALTSTSAPAAG
+150 QAEDAQQAA
-162 TDAVAHGAEQGE
+162 TASM
-174 ANDAAGTVARVDA
+174 VARVDA

-193 TVDACAAASVSAAA
+193 TVDASSAASVAAAA
-207 GAPSDAVA
+207 GAPDAVA
-215 AAPDGAGAAATAA
+215 STTHATHAAPASHAAEAPAAPAPAAPAEVAVATR
-228 SAATAATAATIPTA
+228 PA
-242 VRAAAPSGPAPI
+242 VPSGPPPV

-263 DLPLANVIAAERLMP
+263 ELPLANVVAAERLMP
-278 LTVRMRRAGSKP
+278 LTVRMRRAGGKP

-298 EHSPWEPIRTGGRY
+298 EDSPWEPIRTGGRY

-337 NLVQTLS
+337 NLVQTLA
-344 DTVDALP
+344 DAVDALP
-351 ELPDMMETVARAR
+351 ELPDMMETVARGR
-364 ELDGF
+364 ELDSF

>member
-35 PRRMPVDAAGIDAS
+35 PRRMPVDGAGIDAT
-49 AAAPETDDDRPFIE
+49 AGAPDADDDRPFIE

-70 VPVQSGERREPT
+70 VPAHAGERREPT
-82 LGALGQ
+82 LG
-88 ATPAGTSVQDAFAI
+88 PAAASGTSVQDAFAI

-116 AAQEAAMSAASAA
+116 AAQEAAALAAQ
-129 AHAGDAGD
+129 

-142 LAVETEAA
+142 TATATAETAKTAESAESAETPSVADSAQHDRRDEQASDAEQAAAV
-150 SALTSTSAPAAG
+150 S
-162 TDAVAHGAEQGE
+162 AVA
-174 ANDAAGTVARVDA
+174 RLDA

-193 TVDACAAASVSAAA
+193 TVDAAAA
-207 GAPSDAVA
+207 GAAAAAASAPDHEALAHAAAPAAEPVVLPASAAPVA
-215 AAPDGAGAAATAA
+215 AASP
-228 SAATAATAATIPTA
+228 A
-242 VRAAAPSGPAPI
+242 VPSGPPPV

-263 DLPLANVIAAERLMP
+263 ELPLANVVAAERLMP

-290 VNIEGRAD
+290 VNVEGRAD
-298 EHSPWEPIRTGGRY
+298 EHSPWELIRTGGRY

-337 NLVQTLS
+337 NLVQTLA
-344 DTVDALP
+344 DAVDALP
-351 ELPDMMETVARAR
+351 ELPDMMETVARGR
-364 ELDGF
+364 ELDSF

>member
-35 PRRMPVDAAGIDAS
+35 PRRMPVDGAGIDAT
-49 AAAPETDDDRPFIE
+49 AGAPDADDDRPFIE

-70 VPVQSGERREPT
+70 VPAQSGERREPT
-82 LGALGQ
+82 LGP
-88 ATPAGTSVQDAFAI
+88 ATATATTSVQDAFAI
-102 NEDAWDAPPAARRR
+102 NEDAWDAPPAARKR
-116 AAQEAAMSAASAA
+116 AAQEAAARAAAEAGGAGESGESVATAEVADAESAARQE
-129 AHAGDAGD
+129 D
-137 AGDAA
+137 
-142 LAVETEAA
+142 
-150 SALTSTSAPAAG
+150 
-162 TDAVAHGAEQGE
+162 DAVARDVQE
-174 ANDAAGTVARVDA
+174 ADAVSAVARVDA

-193 TVDACAAASVSAAA
+193 TVDAAAA
-207 GAPSDAVA
+207 GAAAAAAGASDRVPTAVTTAPPAAADAV
-215 AAPDGAGAAATAA
+215 PSTQGAAAVRP
-228 SAATAATAATIPTA
+228 AT
-242 VRAAAPSGPAPI
+242 PSGPPPI

-263 DLPLANVIAAERLMP
+263 ELPLANMVAAERLMP

-290 VNIEGRAD
+290 VNVEGRLD
-298 EHSPWEPIRTGGRY
+298 EASSWEPIRTGGRY

-337 NLVQTLS
+337 NLVQTLA
-344 DTVDALP
+344 DAVDALP
-351 ELPDMMETVARAR
+351 ELPDMMETVARGR
-364 ELDGF
+364 ELDAF

-411 VKLDTRQNP
+411 VKLDARQNP